1 MPGETR
7 IGISG
12 WKYAPWRGKFYPRG
26 LAQRRELE
34 FASRKVSTIEING
47 SFYSLQRPESYEAWR
62 EQTPEDFLFAVKGC
76 LLYTSDAADE

>member
-34 FASRKVSTIEING
+34 FAIKGSRYIMMSRECWQSWK
-47 SFYSLQRPESYEAWR
+47 SFGVETG
-62 EQTPEDFLFAVKGC
+62 QTSICRIRGPRV
-76 LLYTSDAADE
+76 